1 MARRPSTLLRAP
13 RARSR
18 GGPYNRRVVPTT
30 NPVVQLIRTILAVI
44 AGLIA
49 ITLIVE
55 PIEFLLVTIAN
66 RGMTTDPY
74 EYFLIRNRGW
84 FLALKVLYNSG
95 AAAIAGY
102 LTAWIAGRAPFSHA
116 AVVAVLQTIAFGF
129 AFMVPELRS
138 TGPDWMWVTLIIATP
153 VAIIGGAAI
162 RHRV

>member
-1 MARRPSTLLRAP
+1 MPA
-13 RARSR
+13 
-18 GGPYNRRVVPTT
+18 T

-55 PIEFLLVTIAN
+55 PIEFLLVTIVN
-66 RGMTTDPY
+66 GGMTTDPY

-84 FLALKVLYNSG
+84 FLALKVIYNSA

-116 AVVAVLQTIAFGF
+116 VVVALLQTIAFGF
-129 AFMVPELRS
+129 AFMLPELRS
-138 TGPDWMWVTLIIATP
+138 TGPDWMWVTLMIATP
-153 VAIIGGAAI
+153 VAIIAGAMI
-162 RHRV
+162 RNRVRHRV

>member
-1 MARRPSTLLRAP
+1 MPA
-13 RARSR
+13 
-18 GGPYNRRVVPTT
+18 T
-30 NPVVQLIRTILAVI
+30 NPVVRLIRTILAVI

-55 PIEFLLVTIAN
+55 PIEFLLVTIVN

-84 FLALKVLYNSG
+84 FLALKVIYNTG

-116 AVVAVLQTIAFGF
+116 VVVAVLQTIAFGF
-129 AFMVPELRS
+129 AFAIPELRS

-153 VAIIGGAAI
+153 AAI
-162 RHRV
+162 VVGALIRPRGFNPRSNSTSG